1 MRIAICE
8 FGRETNTFATGVVQY
23 SDIVKAWIP
32 ADKIIPT
39 FRGSAQYLGGMI
51 RAAEEE
57 QVEIVP
63 LSSMRITASAAIAD
77 EAMDQVL
84 SVICGELEQV
94 KDSIDGICFAMHG
107 AGCSVQEFDME
118 SYTLRALRRVV
129 GNEMPI
135 TASLD
140 LHANMSK
147 EMVQLSQG
155 LFGLKENP
163 HIDCATAG
171 HRAFKALAAILRGE
185 LKPRMALIQLPMMIT
200 PATGSTYSNPM
211 KSAKEHF
218 AQYCADHGL
227 VDTTLFHGFSAA
239 DHENSSC
246 SVLVVANNEDPMPHA
261 KVLANYFWNRRSEF
275 IPHTLTP
282 DEAIDKAL
290 QVRKNGYVI
299 INEISDNPGSGC
311 PGDGTHLLRALLK
324 RNLPNTLFQFITDPQ
339 VAAQAKEA
347 GAGAKISIRLGAKT
361 DNMHGTPI
369 ELEDVEVL
377 AVSDGRFEHSSPLYT
392 GLWSYLGTTVRLR
405 HGNVE
410 FVVDS
415 FRTQATDDGALR
427 ITGGYLD
434 RYQIVCLKSAN
445 HFRGFFEPRA
455 DAIVTAD
462 PPGLRCS
469 DLTTYPFQRIPRP
482 MYPLDPDCQFV
493 VE

>member
-32 ADKIIPT
+32 ADRIVPT

-84 SVICGELEQV
+84 SVICAELEQV
-94 KDSIDGICFAMHG
+94 KDTVDGVCFAMHG
-107 AGCSVQEFDME
+107 AGCSQTEFDME
-118 SYTLRALRRVV
+118 SHTLRTLRKVV
-129 GNEMPI
+129 GDKMPI

-140 LHANMSK
+140 LHANMSQ
-147 EMVQLSQG
+147 EMLQLSDG

-171 HRAFKALAAILRGE
+171 YNACKALTAILRGE

-200 PATGSTYSNPM
+200 PATGSTYSEPM
-211 KSAKEHF
+211 KSAKEYF
-218 AQYCADHGL
+218 AQYCAEHNL

-246 SVLVVANNEDPMPHA
+246 SVLVVANDEDPMPHA
-261 KVLANYFWNRRSEF
+261 KVLAQYFWNRRAEF

-324 RNLPNTLFQFITDPQ
+324 RNLPKTVFQYITDKE
-339 VAAQAKEA
+339 VAQQAMEA
-347 GAGAKISIRLGAKT
+347 GVGAKISIRLGAKT

-369 ELEDVEVL
+369 ELDGVEVL
-377 AVSDGRFEHSSPLYT
+377 AVSDGRFEHSSPLYS
-392 GLWSYLGTTVRLR
+392 GLWCNLGTTVRLR
-405 HGNVE
+405 YGNVE
-410 FVVDS
+410 FIVDS

-427 ITGGYLD
+427 ITGSFLD
-434 RYQIVCLKSAN
+434 KYEIVCLKSAN

-469 DLTTYPFQRIPRP
+469 DLTTYPFRRLRRP
-482 MYPLDPDCQFV
+482 IYPLDADCEFKA
-493 VE
+493 E